1 MKRKALAVLLAAT
14 MVMGL
19 AGCGSSKDAA
29 ATTDTAATE
38 DAATEDTADAAD
50 DAATTDAAGNSIEGM
65 TVAFIPKVTGNAFF
79 ESANDGAQEYAKQW
93 GINVE
98 YMGNATAGAAEQVE
112 VINQAVNSGVDA
124 ICISTVDA
132 AGVSDALKSA
142 QDAGITV
149 CTWDSD
155 ANVEDRALMVSQG
168 TPETLGKMLV
178 DMGVDG
184 LEKRGKDPATDEIK
198 YCWHYSQAT
207 VTDQNSWQVAGE
219 AYIKENYPNWVN
231 VATDN
236 YYSEQDAEKAV
247 TVGASVLANHSDIDL
262 IICNDSTALPG
273 QLKEAQN
280 AGLTK
285 DDITITGFASPNS
298 IKEYCKAGVL
308 YEWGLWDCQIQGA
321 MGCYVAAYLAAGNDV
336 KVGDT
341 ISIPGI
347 GDVTVEPNDSIAEGA
362 TTGDINNGV
371 VLLPERAVFDES
383 NMDNYNF

>member
-207 VTDQNSWQVAGE
+207 VTDR
-219 AYIKENYPNWVN
+219 
-231 VATDN
+231 T
-236 YYSEQDAEKAV
+236 
-247 TVGASVLANHSDIDL
+247 
-262 IICNDSTALPG
+262 PG
-273 QLKEAQN
+273 
-280 AGLTK
+280 
-285 DDITITGFASPNS
+285 
-298 IKEYCKAGVL
+298 
-308 YEWGLWDCQIQGA
+308 
-321 MGCYVAAYLAAGNDV
+321 
-336 KVGDT
+336 
-341 ISIPGI
+341 
-347 GDVTVEPNDSIAEGA
+347 
-362 TTGDINNGV
+362 
-371 VLLPERAVFDES
+371 R
-383 NMDNYNF
+383 